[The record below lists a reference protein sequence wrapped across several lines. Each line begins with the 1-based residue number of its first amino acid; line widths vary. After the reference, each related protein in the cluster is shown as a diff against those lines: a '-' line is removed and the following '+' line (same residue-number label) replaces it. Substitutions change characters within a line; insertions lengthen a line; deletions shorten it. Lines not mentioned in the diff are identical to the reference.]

1 MVAPEQHV
9 RWEDRRLLKSL
20 KRRSL
25 RFGIGIRLRGRFS
38 SDGTPAERAGGVRM
52 EPHVD
57 ALKVE
62 AMVTLGQQPDLLAV
76 RQLGEAD
83 RALEPLLEVRGP
95 VDGDG

>member
-57 ALKVE
+57 ALEVE
-62 AMVTLGQQPDLLAV
+62 PVAALGQQPGLLAV
-76 RQLGEAD
+76 DHLAEAD
-83 RALEPLLEVRGP
+83 HVTSYTK
-95 VDGDG
+95 